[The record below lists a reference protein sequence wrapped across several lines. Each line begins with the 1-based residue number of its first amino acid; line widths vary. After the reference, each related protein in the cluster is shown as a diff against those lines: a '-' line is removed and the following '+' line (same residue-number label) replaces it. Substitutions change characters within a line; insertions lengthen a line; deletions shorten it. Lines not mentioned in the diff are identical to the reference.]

1 MNKLVQ
7 NCAHTHL
14 TLHMEETS
22 PATQASSKKWLYIIG
37 GIIVLLVIGAV
48 VSGFGRGTGL
58 GAAYFAPGTDV
69 DRNMDGSTTYSTD
82 EGSVTVGGNSM
93 PENWPSDAPT
103 AYTGATIVY
112 SGATNPTTGAAGS
125 AVVYTVKA
133 SAESV
138 VEYYES
144 RLKAEGWAITASAD
158 AGGMK
163 VITATKDTRVFGAYI
178 GADGQGNTSVTAGI
192 EL

>member
-1 MNKLVQ
+1 
-7 NCAHTHL
+7 
-14 TLHMEETS
+14 MEETS
-22 PATQASSKKWLYIIG
+22 PVAAASNKKWLYIIG
-37 GIIVLLVIGAV
+37 GVIVLLLIGAAV
-48 VSGFGRGTGL
+48 TGAFGRGSGL

-82 EGSVTVGGNSM
+82 EGSVTVGSNTM
-93 PENWPSDAPT
+93 PSNWPSDAPT

-112 SGATNPTTGAAGS
+112 SGSTNPTTGEAGS
-125 AVVYTVKA
+125 AVVYNVKA
-133 SAESV
+133 SVTSV

-144 RLKAEGWAITASAD
+144 RLKAEGWAITASAET
-158 AGGMK
+158 AGMR
-163 VITATKDTRVFGAYI
+163 VITATKDTRTFGAYI